1 MLEVIG
7 TGPQGKEILVVAGL
21 GRAADWYRNL
31 RATPIVEIA
40 FDRSQF
46 RAAHRTLD
54 VPEAI
59 DALTEYER
67 RNRWITPLIRRV
79 LSWLV
84 GWRYDGSDSA
94 RQQLARQLPIVAFR
108 PVTKQ

>member
-21 GRAADWYRNL
+21 GRAA
-31 RATPIVEIA
+31 PV
-40 FDRSQF
+40 
-46 RAAHRTLD
+46 
-54 VPEAI
+54 
-59 DALTEYER
+59 
-67 RNRWITPLIRRV
+67 IRRV

-94 RQQLARQLPIVAFR
+94 RQRLARQLPIVTFR
-108 PVTKQ
+108 PMTKQ